1 MSRKPA
7 RIRTGLPAW
16 ILSLPL
22 VWMLLFL
29 VAPFA
34 IAAKISL
41 SRSALAQPPYEP
53 SFDWSAGVADWM
65 ERATQ
70 FSFDAY
76 AGLFADTIY
85 LDAYLSSLR
94 IAALSTLCA
103 LLIAYPFAL
112 SIAHAKGVLRPVLF
126 VLAVAPFWTSFLIR
140 VYAWI
145 GILKNE
151 GLLNGALMQLGL
163 IDQPLVIL
171 NTEIAV
177 HIGIVYSYLPFMILP
192 LYANLEKMDWT
203 LLEAAADLGCR
214 PARAFWTITVPLALP
229 GIVAGC
235 SLVFIPAV
243 GEFVIPDLLGG
254 SDTVMIGKTLWVEF
268 FQNRD
273 WPLSSAV
280 AVLLLLALV
289 LPIVLLQRQR
299 ARLEAAR

>member
-145 GILKNE
+145 GILKDE
-151 GLLNGALMQLGL
+151 GLLNHALIWLGL
-163 IDQPLVIL
+163 IEEPLQIFA
-171 NTEIAV
+171 TDIAIV
-177 HIGIVYSYLPFMILP
+177 IGIVYSYLPFMILP
-192 LYANLEKMDWT
+192 IYVALEKQDAA
-203 LLEAAADLGCR
+203 LLEAAADLGAS
-214 PARAFWTITVPLALP
+214 PWRAFVQVTLPLSLP
-229 GIVAGC
+229 GVLAGC
-235 SLVFIPAV
+235 LLVFIPAV

-254 SDTVMIGKTLWVEF
+254 SDTLMVGRTMWVEF
-268 FQNRD
+268 FDNRD
-273 WPLSSAV
+273 WPAASA
-280 AVLLLLALV
+280 AAILLLL
-289 LPIVLLQRQR
+289 VLLVPLRIYD
-299 ARLEAAR
+299 RLQTAEERT

>member
-7 RIRTGLPAW
+7 RIRAGLPAW

-34 IAAKISL
+34 IVAKISL

-85 LDAYLSSLR
+85 LDAYVSSLR
-94 IAALSTLCA
+94 IAAISTLCA

-112 SIAHAKGVLRPVLF
+112 SIARAKGVLRPVLF

-145 GILKNE
+145 GILKDE
-151 GLLNGALMQLGL
+151 GLLNHALIWLGL
-163 IDQPLVIL
+163 VEEPLQIFA
-171 NTEIAV
+171 TDIAIV
-177 HIGIVYSYLPFMILP
+177 IGIVYSYLPFMILP
-192 LYANLEKMDWT
+192 IYVALEKQDAA
-203 LLEAAADLGCR
+203 LLEAAADLGAS
-214 PARAFWTITVPLALP
+214 PWRAFVQVTLPLSLP
-229 GIVAGC
+229 GVLAGC
-235 SLVFIPAV
+235 LLVFIPAV

-254 SDTVMIGKTLWVEF
+254 SETLMIGRTMWVEF
-268 FQNRD
+268 FDNRD
-273 WPLSSAV
+273 WPAASA
-280 AVLLLLALV
+280 AAILLLL
-289 LPIVLLQRQR
+289 VLLIPLRIYDRLQTAEER
-299 ARLEAAR
+299 A